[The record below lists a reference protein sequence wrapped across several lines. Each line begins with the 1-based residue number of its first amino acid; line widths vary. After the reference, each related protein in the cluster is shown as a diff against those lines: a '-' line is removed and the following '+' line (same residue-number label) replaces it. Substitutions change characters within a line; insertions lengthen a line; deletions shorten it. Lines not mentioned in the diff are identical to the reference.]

1 MEGRVTPLA
10 VELRGVAQPQPE
22 AAAASQPHPRSV
34 FRTVVI
40 VVTVVLTLY
49 LIYLLRTP
57 LSWIFVAG
65 FIALA
70 VAGPVNW
77 LSRHM
82 KRGFAIALVYIG
94 LILIPIAM
102 LGLLVPPIV
111 EQVNNLVND
120 APQYAQDITEF
131 VNENETLRNL
141 NEDYD
146 LTSKLEEEA
155 GKLPGKVGDVA
166 GVLGDIG
173 LGIVN
178 GVFVGVTILT
188 LSIFMVGGGPRWR
201 DAFLRSQPADRGNSL
216 RRMFEAI
223 SYSTGNYVQG
233 ALLQATIA
241 GVTAFIVMKIL
252 GIPFAAALAVIVF
265 ALDLIPLVGAT
276 VGAVVVGLVIVI
288 AGDWPIDLIVWIV
301 FSIVYQQIEN
311 NLIQP
316 RIQSRAVALEP
327 FIVVV
332 SVLFGSTLFGIMG
345 ALLSVPVAA
354 AIQIGVREYMR
365 FRRGRFDDPDD
376 NPRGEDD
383 ESPDAPETGPGGAV
397 AAPA

>member
-1 MEGRVTPLA
+1 MAPPDTQSLD
-10 VELRGVAQPQPE
+10 
-22 AAAASQPHPRSV
+22 AAAPRPATRSV
-34 FRTVVI
+34 LRVVLTVVA
-40 VVTVVLTLY
+40 VALTLY

-70 VAGPVNW
+70 VSGPVNW

-82 KRGFAIALVYIG
+82 KRGFAIALVYLGMILVPIG
-94 LILIPIAM
+94 LLA
-102 LGLLVPPIV
+102 LLVPPIV
-111 EQVNNLVND
+111 EQVENLVRN
-120 APQYAQDITEF
+120 APQYAGDVTRF
-131 VNENETLRNL
+131 VNENQTLRNL
-141 NEDYD
+141 NADYD
-146 LTSKLEEEA
+146 LTSRLQDEAAKLS
-155 GKLPGKVGDVA
+155 GRVGDVA

-201 DAFLRSQPADRGNSL
+201 DAFLRTQPADRGNAL

-241 GVTAFIVMKIL
+241 GGTAFVVMKIL
-252 GIPFAAALAVIVF
+252 GIPFAAALAVVVF

-276 VGAVVVGLVIVI
+276 LGAILVGIVILI
-288 AGDWPIDLIVWIV
+288 AGDWPVDLIVWVI
-301 FSIVYQQIEN
+301 FSIVYQQVEN
-311 NLIQP
+311 NVIQP

-327 FIVVV
+327 FLVVV
-332 SVLFGSTLFGIMG
+332 SVLFGSTLFGVMG
-345 ALLSVPVAA
+345 ALLAVPVAA
-354 AIQIGVREYMR
+354 AIQIALREYVR
-365 FRRGRFDDPDD
+365 FRSGRFDDPSDD
-376 NPRGEDD
+376 PRGEDD
-383 ESPDAPETGPGGAV
+383 PGAPGGGGEPAAPRSGPGGT
-397 AAPA
+397 APAPA